1 MSAMALLVSVP
12 LTTALATLLVS
23 RIPPGELPDAQ
34 HGHAH

>member
-1 MSAMALLVSVP
+1 VP

-23 RIPPGELPDAQ
+23 RIPADALPDAH